1 MFESF
6 VENIIEVLFAAVW
19 AGCLLLPGPVP
30 EAGLTEVLS
39 TTECQLRVTENLD
52 TDIAVE
58 PLGDWLDECEVVS
71 TVLSLARDVCYC
83 HFDFVRLESVVS
95 VWG

>member
-39 TTECQLRVTENLD
+39 TTECQLRVTENLGA
-52 TDIAVE
+52 DIAME
-58 PLGDWLDECEVVS
+58 LFRDGLGECEVVS
-71 TVLSLARDVCYC
+71 TILSLVRDVCYC
-83 HFDFVRLESVVS
+83 HFEFVRLNECA
-95 VWG
+95 GIE